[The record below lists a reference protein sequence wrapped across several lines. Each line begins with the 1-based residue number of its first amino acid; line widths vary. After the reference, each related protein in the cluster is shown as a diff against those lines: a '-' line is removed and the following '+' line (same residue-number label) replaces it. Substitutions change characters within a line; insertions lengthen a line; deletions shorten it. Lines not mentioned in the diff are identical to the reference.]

1 MNNRNSY
8 IFMNSWVVHW
18 ATAALTVAILITSFL
33 PLFAPGSRAGWM
45 SLHLSLGWSLLLI
58 TIVRFSIALVQRPA
72 WRLLHRARQVPAVV
86 TLATLLGC
94 AALGTLLFRP
104 SPLGGKSYLFGVIP
118 APSLH
123 WLDHG
128 SLLWVLPLHRYR
140 AYGLLGILGIHVLLA
155 FIPHRKAGPLPIRWL
170 WRGSRVSQY

>member
-1 MNNRNSY
+1 MNSQNVCL
-8 IFMNSWVVHW
+8 FLKSWVVHW
-18 ATAALTVAILITSFL
+18 TTAALTVAILVTSFL
-33 PLFAPGSRAGWM
+33 PQLAPSSRAGGM
-45 SLHLSLGWSLLLI
+45 SVHLSLGWTLLLI
-58 TIVRFSIALVQRPA
+58 TVVRFSIALVQRPA
-72 WRLLHRARQVPAVV
+72 WRLLPGARQVPAVG

-104 SPLGGKSYLFGVIP
+104 SPLGGKSYLFGLVP

-128 SLLWVLPLHRYR
+128 SLLWVLPLHRYL
-140 AYGLLGILGIHVLLA
+140 AYGLLGILAIHVLLA

-170 WRGSRVSQY
+170 WRGSRLSQY